1 MRFLVLLGLAALPLL
16 ASAFEPNS
24 RSTHDAASE
33 PLKPF
38 VASYDVKR
46 GGKVIGEATMTL
58 SDNGDRQW
66 TLVTETRGTAGMA
79 RLLGLD
85 VREAS
90 EFVVDGQSALQSTN
104 YRYKQDATLKS
115 KQRRIEFDWQAN
127 EARVTDKDEL
137 FRYSLQAGSID
148 RQVVAVALGRSQRLE
163 HNAFPV
169 AAKEGI
175 ENQRFERRETR
186 SLNLPAG
193 RYDATRFERTDKP
206 NKGSTWYAP
215 GLLAP
220 LQIEQLQKDGNTI
233 VMELKAIR

>member
-1 MRFLVLLGLAALPLL
+1 MRFLVMLSLAVLPFL
-16 ASAFEPNS
+16 ASAAEPNAHS
-24 RSTHDAASE
+24 PRDAAPE

-90 EFVVDGQSALQSTN
+90 DFIVDGQAALQSTN
-104 YRYKQDATLKS
+104 YHYKQDATLKS

-148 RQVVAVALGRSQRLE
+148 RQVVVVALGRSQQLDDNTLR
-163 HNAFPV
+163 V

-186 SLNLPAG
+186 SLTLPAG
-193 RYDATRFERTDKP
+193 RYEATRFERTDKP
-206 NKGSTWYAP
+206 NKGSSWYTP

-220 LQIEQLQKDGNTI
+220 LQIEQLQKDGNAI

>member
-1 MRFLVLLGLAALPLL
+1 MRFLALLGLAVLPLL
-16 ASAFEPNS
+16 ASAVEPNS
-24 RSTHDAASE
+24 RGPHDAV

-46 GGKVIGEATMTL
+46 GGKLIGEATMTL

-85 VREAS
+85 VREES
-90 EFVVDGQSALQSTN
+90 EFIVDQTALQSTK
-104 YRYKQDATLKS
+104 YHYKQDATLKS
-115 KQRRIEFDWQAN
+115 KQRRIDFDWQAN

-137 FRYSLQAGSID
+137 FRYPLHAGSID
-148 RQVVAVALGRSQRLE
+148 RQVVVVALGRSQHL
-163 HNAFPV
+163 NDNTLYV

-193 RYDATRFERTDKP
+193 RYEATRFERTDKP
-206 NKGSTWYAP
+206 NKGSSWYTP
-215 GLLAP
+215 DLLAP
-220 LQIEQLQKDGNTI
+220 LQIEQLQKDGNNI